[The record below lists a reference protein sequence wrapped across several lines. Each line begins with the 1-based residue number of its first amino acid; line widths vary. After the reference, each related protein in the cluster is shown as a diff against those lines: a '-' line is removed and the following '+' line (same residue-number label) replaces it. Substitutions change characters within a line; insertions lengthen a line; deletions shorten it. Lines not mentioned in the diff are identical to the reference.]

1 MIGGENYQKD
11 KFGEDIPM
19 TKPGAPSVQRRKV
32 LLVGAEPSVQGLI
45 STFLH
50 TMGWTCTVIQNKD
63 ETPAILQREA
73 FDAVLIDLGRS
84 EAEAERTILGIKQI
98 RPSLCDRMLV
108 ISHGAVDGKILEL
121 IERYDLIHLSQDGLL
136 PQLWTALQD
145 LVITPRSREL
155 ATRAMQVAR
164 MIFDSFRYPL
174 PAGVRSSTSAAR
186 QLAYQHNKTII
197 DVSIE
202 FVEGTGRM
210 SLTGQV
216 LDGEK
221 KGKNDSLPVL
231 LVSGVGTLAR
241 TATNQF
247 GEFHVE
253 CDFPEDVSLEVRLG
267 ERSWALV
274 PLGKMDWAAK
284 RTSSG
289 MDRN

>member
-1 MIGGENYQKD
+1 
-11 KFGEDIPM
+11 M
-19 TKPGAPSVQRRKV
+19 TKPEAPSVQRRKA

-50 TMGWTCTVIQNKD
+50 TMGWTCTVVQNK
-63 ETPAILQREA
+63 EQTPAILQREA
-73 FDAVLIDLGRS
+73 FDAVVIDLGRS
-84 EAEAERTILGIKQI
+84 EKEAERAILAIKQI

-108 ISHGAVDGKILEL
+108 ISHGSVDGRILEL

-136 PQLWTALQD
+136 PQMWIALQD
-145 LVITPRSREL
+145 LVISPRSREQ

-164 MIFDSFRYPL
+164 MIFDSFRYP
-174 PAGVRSSTSAAR
+174 PTGVRSLPSAAR
-186 QLAYQHNKTII
+186 QMAYQHNKTII

-202 FVEGTGRM
+202 FGEGNGRM

-216 LDGEK
+216 LDGERT
-221 KGKNDSLPVL
+221 GKNDGLPVL
-231 LVSGVGTLAR
+231 LVSGMGTLAR
-241 TATNQF
+241 TATNRF

-253 CDFPEDVSLEVRLG
+253 CDLPEVASLEIRLG

-284 RTSSG
+284 RA
-289 MDRN
+289 

>member
-1 MIGGENYQKD
+1 
-11 KFGEDIPM
+11 M
-19 TKPGAPSVQRRKV
+19 TKPEVPSVQRRKA
-32 LLVGAEPSVQGLI
+32 LLVGAKPSVQGLI

-50 TMGWTCTVIQNKD
+50 TMGWTCTVIQNKE

-73 FDAVLIDLGRS
+73 FDAVVIDLGRS
-84 EAEAERTILGIKQI
+84 EAEAERTILEIKQI

-108 ISHGAVDGKILEL
+108 ISHGAVDGRILEL

-145 LVITPRSREL
+145 LVISPRSREL

-164 MIFDSFRYPL
+164 TIFDSFRYPQ
-174 PAGVRSSTSAAR
+174 PAGVRSSPSAAR

-221 KGKNDSLPVL
+221 KGKNDGLPVL
-231 LVSGVGTLAR
+231 LVGGAGTLAR

-253 CDFPEDVSLEVRLG
+253 CDFPEGVSLEIRLG

-284 RTSSG
+284 QTSNG
-289 MDRN
+289 AERH